1 MQSDILPFTAYDSM
15 GYVSVNDMGPPAG
28 FQRRDAPAV
37 QSRQAQS
44 PEMMPM
50 QNAPAQGGGN
60 GVQGAS
66 GGTPVAQGPKE
77 DISLDAYDD
86 LMSVRKND
94 IGNYKNMKDLLYIF
108 LAILAVDVAV
118 IFLTRFF
125 PEIFGQQL
133 NRWYDMF
140 SLNAVIADVGIIFV
154 GFLIARYIYT
164 GYVKDK
170 FAEGK
175 WSPLWFTA
183 TLVGTQLIHDLAFYF
198 GIIKQI
204 PRGHNVMM
212 DVFKDYSES
221 GGAKILFGD
230 ALMCIGSVAGAVILK
245 QQPMHAVAAFGS
257 LVAYALPYILYT
269 RNQFSVLK

>member
-1 MQSDILPFTAYDSM
+1 MQSDILPFTAYDSR
-15 GYVSVNDMGPPAG
+15 GYVSVNDFGPPAG
-28 FQRRDAPAV
+28 FEKRDAPAI
-37 QSRQAQS
+37 QSRQPEA
-44 PEMMPM
+44 PEMTPM
-50 QNAPAQGGGN
+50 HKPPAQGATGG
-60 GVQGAS
+60 G
-66 GGTPVAQGPKE
+66 GGTAVKQGSQE
-77 DISLDAYDD
+77 DISLDAYDGI
-86 LMSVRKND
+86 MSVGKND
-94 IGNYKNMKDLLYIF
+94 IGNYKHIKDLLYII
-108 LAILAVDVAV
+108 LAVLAVDVVV

-125 PEIFGQQL
+125 PEILGQNL

-140 SLNAVIADVGIIFV
+140 GLNAVISDVMVIFI

-175 WSPLWFTA
+175 WSAIWFTG
-183 TLVGTQLIHDLAFYF
+183 TLVATQLIHDLAFYV

-212 DVFKDYSES
+212 DVFKDYADS

-230 ALMCIGSVAGAVILK
+230 ALMCIASVAGAVILK

-257 LVAYALPYILYT
+257 IVAYALPYILYT
-269 RNQFSVLK
+269 RNQFSILK

>member
-15 GYVSVNDMGPPAG
+15 GYVSVNDFGPPAG
-28 FQRRDAPAV
+28 FQKRDAPVV
-37 QSRQAQS
+37 QSKQPQA

-50 QNAPAQGGGN
+50 HAPPAQGGAAPK
-60 GVQGAS
+60 QAAA
-66 GGTPVAQGPKE
+66 AQE
-77 DISLDAYDD
+77 DISLEDYDA

-94 IGNYKNMKDLLYIF
+94 IGDYKNMKDLLYIF
-108 LAILAVDVAV
+108 LAVLAVDVLV
-118 IFLTRFF
+118 IFMTRFF
-125 PEIFGQQL
+125 PEIFGQYL

-140 SLNAVIADVGIIFV
+140 SLNAVIADVGIIFI
-154 GFLIARYIYT
+154 GFLLARYIYT

-175 WSPLWFTA
+175 WSPLLFTG
-183 TLVGTQLIHDLAFYF
+183 TLVGTQLVHDLAFYF
-198 GIIKQI
+198 GIIKQV

-212 DVFKDYSES
+212 DVFKDYAES

-230 ALMCIGSVAGAVILK
+230 ALMCIASVAGAVILK

-269 RNQFSVLK
+269 KNEFSVLK